1 MTSPEVNSGADPQN
15 DYTPVDSMQTDA
27 TQPVQMTEPT
37 MPMAATSGV
46 DPTQAMPTQ
55 TMPQIPS
62 QQFPQSADV
71 VYQAMKDALLKSQGF
86 TLDMADDVIKTA
98 NITSRSD
105 GSTYMVQVMENPLG
119 GSVVQIVPQ
128 GQTGANMQMESMV
141 FFGELNRELMMQQ
154 MNAAQQQPIQQTWN
168 AQPTNGGA
176 STPKK
181 PASWVLYL
189 AIGALAV
196 SVIALILLIVL
207 TPKTGAWLVWVLGI
221 ASLALSGFSLYASLM
236 LDKNLVN
243 RILSGV
249 AVGISVLAIV
259 FGCVNMPKATTTTA
273 TKTPSSSSSSPAASS
288 ESSSSS
294 AESSNTGDE
303 QSNERQNGDSQNQG
317 SVAAGL
323 DEIASSIEKDIQS
336 SLDAITAKQ
345 QETET
350 KLGDTFDSY
359 KANESALTDWYAFVA
374 SESKALY
381 GKVTDS
387 SVKYMQTLSQKA
399 SADKYLDADAL
410 LDDFYKT
417 VYEDGF
423 ETYYDDIYDTSYE
436 DMYDKYYGGVLE
448 DKPEN
453 MEYSEYFDLRSNA
466 YKAWSDSKSDF
477 YSEWS
482 DMKSAVYTLYS
493 DVNSDVWK
501 DNYDFS
507 KAIERFQKKT
517 AQFTAQ

>member
-1 MTSPEVNSGADPQN
+1 MSTPDPTPMPERPTTKTPFYTAEQPVAMATGAAS
-15 DYTPVDSMQTDA
+15 TPDTA
-27 TQPVQMTEPT
+27 TQ
-37 MPMAATSGV
+37 SL
-46 DPTQAMPTQ
+46 
-55 TMPQIPS
+55 PQIPA
-62 QQFPQSADV
+62 QQFPQSVED
-71 VYQAMKDALLKSQGF
+71 VYQAVKNALMHSQSFG
-86 TLDMADDVIKTA
+86 LIMADDVAKTA
-98 NITSRSD
+98 SVASRND
-105 GSTYMVQVMENPLG
+105 GVLYMVHVVPGVQT
-119 GSVVQIVPQ
+119 GSVVQFVPQ
-128 GQTGANMQMESMV
+128 GQPTASLQMESMV

-154 MNAAQQQPIQQTWN
+154 MNATQPQLTQQTWN
-168 AQPTNGGA
+168 AQSASGGTP
-176 STPKK
+176 TPKK

-221 ASLALSGFSLYASLM
+221 VSLAFSGFSLYASLM
-236 LDKNLVN
+236 LDKNLAN

-249 AVGISVLAIV
+249 AVGVSVLAII
-259 FGCVNMPKATTTTA
+259 FGCVNMPKAMTTTVA
-273 TKTPSSSSSSPAASS
+273 KTPSSSSSSPAASS

-294 AESSNTGDE
+294 VESSNTGDE

-336 SLDAITAKQ
+336 SSDSITAKQ

-359 KANESALTDWYAFVA
+359 KANESALTDWYAFVD

-381 GKVTDS
+381 GKVVDS

-423 ETYYDDIYDTSYE
+423 ETYYDDIYETSYE

-453 MEYSEYFDLRSNA
+453 MEYSEYSDLRSNA

>member
-1 MTSPEVNSGADPQN
+1 MQN
-15 DYTPVDSMQTDA
+15 AATA
-27 TQPVQMTEPT
+27 TQPL
-37 MPMAATSGV
+37 
-46 DPTQAMPTQ
+46 
-55 TMPQIPS
+55 PQIPA
-62 QQFPQSADV
+62 QQFPQSVEDI
-71 VYQAMKDALLKSQGF
+71 YQAVKNTLMHSQSFG
-86 TLDMADDVIKTA
+86 LVMADDVAETA
-98 NITSRSD
+98 SITSRND
-105 GSTYMVQVMENPLG
+105 GASYMVHVVPGPQA
-119 GSVVQIVPQ
+119 GSVVQFVPQ
-128 GQTGANMQMESMV
+128 GQSNPSLQMESMV

-154 MNAAQQQPIQQTWN
+154 MKATQPQPTQQTWN
-168 AQPTNGGA
+168 AQSASGGA
-176 STPKK
+176 HTPKK

-189 AIGALAV
+189 SIGALAV

-249 AVGISVLAIV
+249 AVGISVLAII
-259 FGCVNMPKATTTTA
+259 FGCVSIPKAATTTA
-273 TKTPSSSSSSPAASS
+273 TKTPSSSSSSSAPSS
-288 ESSSSS
+288 SSRPSSSSTESSSM
-294 AESSNTGDE
+294 GDE
-303 QSNERQNGDSQNQG
+303 QSNEQQNGDSQNQG
-317 SVAAGL
+317 SVASGL

-336 SLDAITAKQ
+336 SSDAIIAKQ
-345 QETET
+345 QEAET

-374 SESKALY
+374 SESKTLY

-423 ETYYDDIYDTSYE
+423 ETYYDDIYDTAYE

-448 DKPEN
+448 DRPEN
-453 MEYSEYFDLRSNA
+453 MEYSEYSDLRSNV

-477 YSEWS
+477 YSDWS

-493 DVNSDVWK
+493 DVSSDVWK
-501 DNYDFS
+501 NDYDFS

-517 AQFTAQ
+517 AQFKAQQ

>member
-1 MTSPEVNSGADPQN
+1 MSTPGPTPMPERPTTKTPFDTAEQPVAMATGAAS
-15 DYTPVDSMQTDA
+15 TPDTA
-27 TQPVQMTEPT
+27 TQ
-37 MPMAATSGV
+37 SL
-46 DPTQAMPTQ
+46 
-55 TMPQIPS
+55 PQIPA
-62 QQFPQSADV
+62 QQFPQSVED
-71 VYQAMKDALLKSQGF
+71 VYQAVKNALMHSQSFG
-86 TLDMADDVIKTA
+86 LIMADDVAKTA
-98 NITSRSD
+98 SVASRND
-105 GSTYMVQVMENPLG
+105 GVLYMVHVVPGVQT
-119 GSVVQIVPQ
+119 GSVVQFVPQ
-128 GQTGANMQMESMV
+128 GQPTASLQMESMV

-154 MNAAQQQPIQQTWN
+154 MNATQPQLTQQTWN
-168 AQPTNGGA
+168 AQSASGGA
-176 STPKK
+176 PTPKK

-221 ASLALSGFSLYASLM
+221 VSLAFSGFSLYASLM
-236 LDKNLVN
+236 LDKNLAN

-249 AVGISVLAIV
+249 AVGISVLAII
-259 FGCVNMPKATTTTA
+259 FGCVNMPKAATTAA

-288 ESSSSS
+288 EPSSSS
-294 AESSNTGDE
+294 AELSSTGDE
-303 QSNERQNGDSQNQG
+303 QSNEQRNGDSQNQG
-317 SVAAGL
+317 SVASGL
-323 DEIASSIEKDIQS
+323 DEIAASIEKDIQS
-336 SLDAITAKQ
+336 SSDAITAKQ
-345 QETET
+345 QEAET

-374 SESKALY
+374 SESKTLY

-423 ETYYDDIYDTSYE
+423 ETYYEDIYDTAYE

-453 MEYSEYFDLRSNA
+453 MEYSEYSDLRSNA

-517 AQFTAQ
+517 AQFTAQQ

>member
-1 MTSPEVNSGADPQN
+1 MSTPDSTPQPEQPTVQMPSGASAQPAA
-15 DYTPVDSMQTDA
+15 TATGATSMQNAA
-27 TQPVQMTEPT
+27 TQPL
-37 MPMAATSGV
+37 
-46 DPTQAMPTQ
+46 
-55 TMPQIPS
+55 PQIPA
-62 QQFPQSADV
+62 QQFPQSVED
-71 VYQAMKDALLKSQGF
+71 VYQAVKNTLMHSQSFG
-86 TLDMADDVIKTA
+86 LNMADDVAKTA
-98 NITSRSD
+98 SFVSRNA
-105 GSTYMVQVMENPLG
+105 GTPYKVQVVPG
-119 GSVVQIVPQ
+119 AQSGSVVQFVPQ
-128 GQTGANMQMESMV
+128 GQTTPSLQMESMV

-154 MNAAQQQPIQQTWN
+154 MNAAQQQPTQQTWD

-249 AVGISVLAIV
+249 AVGISVLAII

-273 TKTPSSSSSSPAASS
+273 TKTPSSSSSSLAASS

-294 AESSNTGDE
+294 VESSNTGDE
-303 QSNERQNGDSQNQG
+303 RSNERQNGDSQNQG

-336 SLDAITAKQ
+336 SSDAITAKQ

-453 MEYSEYFDLRSNA
+453 MEYSEYSDLRSNA

>member
-1 MTSPEVNSGADPQN
+1 MSTPDSTPQPERPTVQMPSVASAQPVATATGTTPMQN
-15 DYTPVDSMQTDA
+15 AA
-27 TQPVQMTEPT
+27 TQPL
-37 MPMAATSGV
+37 
-46 DPTQAMPTQ
+46 
-55 TMPQIPS
+55 PQIPA
-62 QQFPQSADV
+62 QQFSQSVED
-71 VYQAMKDALLKSQGF
+71 VYQAVKNTLMHSQSFG
-86 TLDMADDVIKTA
+86 LNMADDVAKTA
-98 NITSRSD
+98 SFVSCNAGTP
-105 GSTYMVQVMENPLG
+105 YKVQVVPG
-119 GSVVQIVPQ
+119 AQSGSVVQFVPQ
-128 GQTGANMQMESMV
+128 GQPTPSLHMESMV

-154 MNAAQQQPIQQTWN
+154 MNAARQQPTQQTWN

-181 PASWVLYL
+181 PAPWVLYL

-243 RILSGV
+243 RIFSGV

-259 FGCVNMPKATTTTA
+259 FGCVNMPKAMTTTVA
-273 TKTPSSSSSSPAASS
+273 KTPSSSSSSPAASS

-294 AESSNTGDE
+294 GESSNTGDE

-336 SLDAITAKQ
+336 SSDSITAKQ

-359 KANESALTDWYAFVA
+359 KANESALTDWYAFVD

-381 GKVTDS
+381 GKVADS

-423 ETYYDDIYDTSYE
+423 ETYYDDIYETSYE

-453 MEYSEYFDLRSNA
+453 MEYSEYSDLRSNA